1 MMALRSFLKQSKRR
15 LLYLSFCGAGS
26 LLIIVSLAF
35 LSEAA
40 KTRSNAFIRMAPS
53 HVAMPTL
60 IRDLHAASWY
70 LAGGTSSRFYLANR
84 SAPALLMEVD
94 LQLKDSALHYLSLIS
109 VGNRISKSLKITV
122 DSPVICAA
130 EGVSPLL
137 ASGQVGDTALHRLPN
152 HAYFGLAAPL
162 SSTTQILRATDARL
176 NQNILIKQ
184 TPDTLIGNGPI
195 LEKQVD
201 GIFCTDGALHSQPDS
216 NRLIYVYSYRN
227 QWICLDTNL
236 NIRYKA
242 RTIDTISRV
251 KFSVGSIPSQHA
263 LTLSSPPTFVNEQSC
278 ISGNYL
284 FVHSAL
290 RADNDEND
298 LYEMSS
304 PIDVY
309 SLVDGKYLL
318 SFYLP
323 DYRKH
328 KIRDFRVF
336 GNTLVALYDHY
347 AYTYTL
353 FFPPKLQK

>member
-1 MMALRSFLKQSKRR
+1 MALPSLPKQSKRR
-15 LLYLSFCGAGS
+15 LLYLSYCLAGS
-26 LLIIVSLAF
+26 IALILSLAF

-40 KTRSNAFIRMAPS
+40 KNSSNAFIRMAPS
-53 HVAMPTL
+53 HVAMPTQ
-60 IRDLHAASWY
+60 IRDLHSASWY
-70 LAGGTSSRFYLANR
+70 LAGGTPTRFYLANR
-84 SAPALLMEVD
+84 SAPALLMEIGM
-94 LQLKDSALHYLSLIS
+94 QLKDSTLHYLSLIS
-109 VGNRISKSLKITV
+109 LSNRISKSLKITV
-122 DSPVICAA
+122 DSPNISLA

-137 ASGQVGDTALHRLPN
+137 AGGRVGDTTLHRLAN

-162 SSTTQILRATDARL
+162 SPSTQILRATDARL
-176 NQNILIKQ
+176 KQNILLKQ
-184 TPDTLIGNGPI
+184 TPDTLMSKGPI

-201 GIFCTDGALHSQPDS
+201 GIFCTDGYLHAQPDS
-216 NRLIYVYSYRN
+216 NRLIYIYSYRN

-263 LTLSSPPTFVNEQSC
+263 LTLSSPPTFVNQQSC
-278 ISGNYL
+278 INGNYL

-290 RADNDEND
+290 RADNDERD

-309 SLVDGKYLL
+309 SLIDGKYLL